1 MPPTRW
7 LASPPG
13 ALTAWMLSWGS
24 VCRHVERDANR
35 FIPSTHSGG
44 PERTHRERA
53 FYPSYA
59 LILGSGPLVAIM
71 IAARLGVGHD
81 PDPNPIFFGML
92 AGLTFWPSIIL
103 ILVGAWRVRRKQNTS

>member
-1 MPPTRW
+1 
-7 LASPPG
+7 
-13 ALTAWMLSWGS
+13 
-24 VCRHVERDANR
+24 
-35 FIPSTHSGG
+35 
-44 PERTHRERA
+44 
-53 FYPSYA
+53 
-59 LILGSGPLVAIM
+59 M